1 MKILRLRIA
10 LYIIAFV
17 ATFAITY
24 LLKTDG
30 AADKTDT
37 RTMSEAGLP
46 VVYMVSEEGT
56 GYNYLYGYNSEIN
69 YSELHGVITP
79 VKTTRDIH
87 FALKTYGTD
96 ISGISYEVRDL
107 SGTELIEKTELEN
120 FTDKSGIIDIN
131 ARLRNLLETGK
142 EYMLKICINTK
153 DYERLSQNVLEVIK
167 ENYYINSK

>member
-30 AADKTDT
+30 ATDKTDT

-79 VKTTRDIH
+79 VKTYILP
-87 FALKTYGTD
+87 LKH
-96 ISGISYEVRDL
+96 
-107 SGTELIEKTELEN
+107 TEPIFQAYLM
-120 FTDKSGIIDIN
+120 KSGI
-131 ARLRNLLETGK
+131 
-142 EYMLKICINTK
+142 
-153 DYERLSQNVLEVIK
+153 
-167 ENYYINSK
+167 

>member
-69 YSELHGVITP
+69 YSELHGVITQGHRQP
-79 VKTTRDIH
+79 YTKVEITKIKMLLRRPETYILP
-87 FALKTYGTD
+87 LKH
-96 ISGISYEVRDL
+96 
-107 SGTELIEKTELEN
+107 TEPIFQAYLM
-120 FTDKSGIIDIN
+120 KSGI
-131 ARLRNLLETGK
+131 
-142 EYMLKICINTK
+142 
-153 DYERLSQNVLEVIK
+153 
-167 ENYYINSK
+167 

>member
-1 MKILRLRIA
+1 MVFTLKILKLRIA

-30 AADKTDT
+30 ATDKTDT

-96 ISGISYEVRDL
+96 ILGISYEVRDL
-107 SGTELIEKTELEN
+107 SGTELIEKRSWKILP
-120 FTDKSGIIDIN
+120 IN
-131 ARLRNLLETGK
+131 QA
-142 EYMLKICINTK
+142 
-153 DYERLSQNVLEVIK
+153 
-167 ENYYINSK
+167 

>member
-1 MKILRLRIA
+1 M
-10 LYIIAFV
+10 

-69 YSELHGVITP
+69 YSELHGVITLLRRP
-79 VKTTRDIH
+79 ATYILP
-87 FALKTYGTD
+87 LKH
-96 ISGISYEVRDL
+96 
-107 SGTELIEKTELEN
+107 TEPIFQAYLM
-120 FTDKSGIIDIN
+120 KSGI
-131 ARLRNLLETGK
+131 
-142 EYMLKICINTK
+142 
-153 DYERLSQNVLEVIK
+153 
-167 ENYYINSK
+167 

>member
-46 VVYMVSEEGT
+46 VVYMVSEE
-56 GYNYLYGYNSEIN
+56 
-69 YSELHGVITP
+69 
-79 VKTTRDIH
+79 
-87 FALKTYGTD
+87 
-96 ISGISYEVRDL
+96 
-107 SGTELIEKTELEN
+107 
-120 FTDKSGIIDIN
+120 
-131 ARLRNLLETGK
+131 
-142 EYMLKICINTK
+142 
-153 DYERLSQNVLEVIK
+153 
-167 ENYYINSK
+167 

>member
-79 VKTTRDIH
+79 VKTTGDIH

-120 FTDKSGIIDIN
+120 FY
-131 ARLRNLLETGK
+131 R
-142 EYMLKICINTK
+142 
-153 DYERLSQNVLEVIK
+153 
-167 ENYYINSK
+167 